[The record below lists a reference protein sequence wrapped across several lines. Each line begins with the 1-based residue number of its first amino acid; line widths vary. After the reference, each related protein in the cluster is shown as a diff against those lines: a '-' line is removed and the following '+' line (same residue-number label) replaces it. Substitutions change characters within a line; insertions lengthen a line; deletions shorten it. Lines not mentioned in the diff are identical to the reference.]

1 MDEPLL
7 SWKEIAAY
15 LRRDLRTVQRWEKT
29 ERLPVRRRRD
39 RELETVY
46 ALKADLDS
54 WSESRQPSRTSEG
67 SNPAAAKFRRRL
79 AVLPFNNM
87 SGDLEQELQV
97 DQCPGSK

>member
-46 ALKADLDS
+46 ALKAELDS
-54 WSESRQPSRTSEG
+54 WRESRQPSRTSER

-97 DQCPGSK
+97 DQCSDTK

>member
-1 MDEPLL
+1 MDEHLL

-15 LRRDLRTVQRWEKT
+15 LRRDVRTVQRWEKT

-46 ALKADLDS
+46 ALKAELDS
-54 WSESRQPSRTSEG
+54 WRESRQPSRTSER
-67 SNPAAAKFRRRL
+67 SNPAVAKFRRRL

-97 DQCPGSK
+97 DQCSDTK